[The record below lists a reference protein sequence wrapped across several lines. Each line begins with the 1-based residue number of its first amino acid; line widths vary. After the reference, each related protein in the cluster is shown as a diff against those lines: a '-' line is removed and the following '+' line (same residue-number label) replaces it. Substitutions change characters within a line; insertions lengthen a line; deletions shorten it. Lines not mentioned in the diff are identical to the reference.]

1 MKNRWRSFIL
11 LFLSVLSISACFR
24 SKEDAEVLSGDFEVN
39 QELYLAC
46 GSKIYIGIESDGL
59 DYKKIN
65 AEICAGNAGKVKEEY
80 ENKTGNQ
87 KNSETYVVI

>member
-46 GSKIYIGIESDGL
+46 GSRIYIGIESDGL
-59 DYKKIN
+59 DYKLKLR
-65 AEICAGNAGKVKEEY
+65 
-80 ENKTGNQ
+80 T
-87 KNSETYVVI
+87 